1 MVVFI
6 VRRLIQ
12 AIFVMLIISLVGF
25 SIKDQIGDP
34 VRDLVGER
42 VTPAERAVIAEQM
55 GLNDPFLTQYF
66 RFVKNAVTKGD
77 LGRSF
82 LYNKPNLEVILGHAP
97 ATIELVFGTALI
109 IIVVSLP
116 LGVYCALRPR
126 SILSRF
132 TMSFSTLGVSMP
144 VFLTAILLIFLFAI
158 HWQILPSYGRG
169 ETVDLFGLGW
179 WETGMLTI
187 DGLLHLIL
195 PCVSLSTLMLPL
207 FIRLI
212 RSEMM
217 EVLETEY
224 IKYAWAK
231 GLAPTRVWMVHA
243 FKNTLLPVITVFGV
257 GYGEVRPVTDPALIV
272 FTIFVIVAGCSAA
285 IAALSGSRFNSLAF
299 GDPESGPD
307 EILVLVFLRGI
318 LDEFR
323 LPKSREADKHSH
335 LDAQVDHRLGDLL
348 LQLYW
353 LTHHPVVFPGGEAV
367 VGRKLELVDRIGV
380 EASSSMNS

>member
-1 MVVFI
+1 MFAFI
-6 VRRLIQ
+6 VRRIIQ
-12 AIFVMLIISLVGF
+12 ALIVMMIISLVGF

-42 VTPAERAVIAEQM
+42 VTPAERAEIAEEM

-82 LYNKPNLEVILGHAP
+82 LYNKPNLEVIIKHAP

-109 IIVVSLP
+109 IIFVSLP
-116 LGVYCALRPR
+116 LGVYCALRPK

-144 VFLTAILLIFLFAI
+144 VYLTAILLIFLFAI
-158 HWQILPSYGRG
+158 HWQVLPSYGRG
-169 ETVDLFGLGW
+169 ETIDLLGGW
-179 WETGMLTI
+179 WSTGMLTL
-187 DGLLHLIL
+187 DGLKHLIL

-231 GLAPTRVWMVHA
+231 GLSPARVWLVHA

-257 GYGEVRPVTDPALIV
+257 QIGIMFA
-272 FTIFVIVAGCSAA
+272 FT
-285 IAALSGSRFNSLAF
+285 LLT
-299 GDPESGPD
+299 E
-307 EILVLVFLRGI
+307 LVF
-318 LDEFR
+318 
-323 LPKSREADKHSH
+323 
-335 LDAQVDHRLGDLL
+335 Q
-348 LQLYW
+348 W
-353 LTHHPVVFPGGEAV
+353 PGMGFMFLEAV
-367 VGRKLELVDRIGV
+367 HRADISLLIAYLVVVACLFVVVNTVVDILYGFINPTVRITG
-380 EASSSMNS
+380 SK